1 MYILSRKQMDKHNLK
16 FLCKEQLGH
25 QDPPY
30 HSPVMLNHDTCSLHP
45 LSMSRT
51 LPGELKLEVSGQG
64 REFFLPG
71 IKRQTLEIWALKK
84 KKPSTKSL
92 KLITRWR

>member
-25 QDPPY
+25 QDRPY
-30 HSPVMLNHDTCSLHP
+30 HSPVMLNHDTCSLLP
-45 LSMSRT
+45 QSMDRT
-51 LPGELKLEVSGQG
+51 LPRELKLAVAGQG
-64 REFFLPG
+64 RKFFLPG

-84 KKPSTKSL
+84 NLHQSPSS
-92 KLITRWR
+92 